1 MFLLLLLLLLWNALE
16 KLRGDEMTKLIAEWS
31 VAGTL
36 INEDPRRD
44 CS

>member
-1 MFLLLLLLLLWNALE
+1 
-16 KLRGDEMTKLIAEWS
+16 MTKLIAEWS

-44 CS
+44 CSNTDGDDFKGRKRLNNSPVLI